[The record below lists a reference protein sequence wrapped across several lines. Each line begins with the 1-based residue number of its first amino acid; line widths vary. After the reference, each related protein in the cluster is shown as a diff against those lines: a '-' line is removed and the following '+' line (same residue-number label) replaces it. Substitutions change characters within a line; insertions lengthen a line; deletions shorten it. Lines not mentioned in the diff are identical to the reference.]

1 MHIENFCIAE
11 EDKIVN
17 HIIWT
22 PYDMVRNKQYV
33 AHLWISSLICYKIDN
48 IAPFPAKFVF

>member
-33 AHLWISSLICYKIDN
+33 THLWISSLICYKIDN